1 MRYAKRKNRVLFS
14 HIKGPLGA
22 NTNLGHIGGCLS
34 MEEKE
39 GLHPLKF

>member
-1 MRYAKRKNRVLFS
+1 MPKGKIVVSFS
-14 HIKGPLGA
+14 HIKGPWGA
-22 NTNLGHIGGCLS
+22 NTNLGHIGGCLL